1 MRRLAALAA
10 AVIGFAGVTLSV
22 ASTAA
27 PAAAAPI
34 GQCTI
39 STGTII
45 AVDFGAFRGPIVR
58 GCGTNPS
65 TGTGALRDAG
75 FGTTGTQ
82 HDGPAFI
89 CRLGNQAFQ
98 GGTQYPTDDPC
109 INTPPATKYWSFWVA
124 PPGQNWTYAKLG
136 AASYRPKAGEVELWR
151 FGGSGAPSINPASLR
166 ATNTSPSGGGGAAS
180 ATGAHQART
189 SGNPEPAGDSTS
201 AASSQPQGR
210 RAAGAAHPASAHR
223 SASATGKHSSTAAR
237 HTAAASSTTPAD
249 ASGSLVAKAGG
260 PNIVDAKPAKAPSTA
275 DSGSP
280 WPVIAGLVLVVLLGI
295 GAGWTAL
302 RRRRADAAA
311 N

>member
-58 GCGTNPS
+58 SCGTNPS

-75 FGTTGTQ
+75 FGTTGTK

-89 CRLGNQAFQ
+89 CRLGNQAFD

-109 INTPPATKYWSFWVA
+109 INTPPATAYWSFWVA
-124 PPGQNWTYAKLG
+124 PPGHPDWTYAKLG
-136 AASYRPKAGEVELWR
+136 AASYQPMPGEVELWQ
-151 FGGSGAPSINPASLR
+151 FGGSGAPSITPGSLR
-166 ATNTSPSGGGGAAS
+166 ATNTSPIGGGGAAS
-180 ATGAHQART
+180 TTGAHQART
-189 SGNPEPAGDSTS
+189 SGNPKPAGDSTFV
-201 AASSQPQGR
+201 ASSQPQGR
-210 RAAGAAHPASAHR
+210 RATGAAHPASAHR
-223 SASATGKHSSTAAR
+223 SASATGKHSSRAA
-237 HTAAASSTTPAD
+237 
-249 ASGSLVAKAGG
+249 
-260 PNIVDAKPAKAPSTA
+260 
-275 DSGSP
+275 
-280 WPVIAGLVLVVLLGI
+280 
-295 GAGWTAL
+295 
-302 RRRRADAAA
+302 
-311 N
+311 